1 VGYNLEVK
9 TFRRRYR
16 VVDVHLRGIVKHFG
30 KTIALRGIDLD
41 INDGEFVVL
50 LGPSGCGKTTTLRII
65 AGLEKPTRGRVI
77 FGDRDVTYLPPRE
90 RNVSMV
96 FQSYAV
102 WPHMKVYDNIA
113 FPLKVKK
120 FPREEID
127 KRVKWAAELLQIS
140 DLLDRYPHQL
150 SGGQRQRVA
159 VARAI
164 VVEPQVLLMDEP
176 LSNLDA
182 LLRVKMRSELKKL
195 QRKIKVTT
203 IYVTHDQV
211 EAMTMGDRIA
221 VMNAG
226 KIMQVGTPWEVYNK
240 PKNIFVAGFIGSP
253 QMNFIDVTIEE
264 EGDTISLVSS
274 DFKLKLPREYIKL
287 LKNYVGKTMILGIR
301 PEHMYPM
308 GYAPSS
314 LEKREVIEG
323 VVDFVEALGS
333 DTIIHLNTGS
343 SIVVVKTSGTYRP
356 RIGDRIKVV
365 IDLDKIHLFDKNT
378 ENAII

>member
-1 VGYNLEVK
+1 M
-9 TFRRRYR
+9 
-16 VVDVHLRGIVKHFG
+16 VDVHLRGIVKKFG
-30 KTIALRGIDLD
+30 HTIALRGIDLD
-41 INDGEFVVL
+41 VEDGEFVVL

-65 AGLEKPTRGRVI
+65 AGLEKPTKGKVI
-77 FGDRDVTYLPPRE
+77 FGNRDVTYLPPRE
-90 RNVSMV
+90 RNISMV

-113 FPLKVKK
+113 FPLKIKK
-120 FPREEID
+120 VPKEEID
-127 KRVKWAAELLQIS
+127 RKVKWAAELLQIS

-195 QRKIKVTT
+195 QRRIKVTT

-221 VMNAG
+221 VMKDG
-226 KIMQVGTPWEVYNK
+226 KIMQIGTPTEIYHK
-240 PKNIFVAGFIGSP
+240 PANMFVAGFIGSP
-253 QMNFIDVTIEE
+253 QMNFIDVTVSEE
-264 EGDTISLVSS
+264 ADGLSLVSE
-274 DFKLKLPREYIKL
+274 DFRIKLPPDIAELVKQYT
-287 LKNYVGKTMILGIR
+287 GKTLVMGIR
-301 PEHMYPM
+301 PEHIYPE
-308 GYAPSS
+308 GFAPSNV
-314 LEKREVIEG
+314 KRTVKISG

-343 SIVVVKTSGTYRP
+343 RIIVVKASGTYHTN
-356 RIGDRIKVV
+356 IGEKLNVEL
-365 IDLDKIHLFDKNT
+365 DLDKIHIFRKDT
-378 ENAII
+378 EEAIL

>member
-1 VGYNLEVK
+1 MFMGDTYM
-9 TFRRRYR
+9 
-16 VVDVHLRGIVKHFG
+16 VDVHLRGVVKRFG

-65 AGLEKPTRGRVI
+65 AGLEKPTKGKVI
-77 FGDRDVTYLPPRE
+77 FGNRDVTYLPPRE
-90 RNVSMV
+90 RNISMV

-102 WPHMKVYDNIA
+102 WPHMTVYDNIA
-113 FPLKVKK
+113 FPLKIKK
-120 FPREEID
+120 VPKEEID

-140 DLLDRYPHQL
+140 ELLNRYPHQL

-182 LLRVKMRSELKKL
+182 LLRVKMRSEIKKL
-195 QRKIKVTT
+195 QRRIKVTT

-226 KIMQVGTPWEVYNK
+226 KIMQVGTPWEIYNK
-240 PKNIFVAGFIGSP
+240 PANVFVAGFIGSP

-264 EGDTISLVSS
+264 AQDGVNLVSS
-274 DFKLKLPREYIKL
+274 DFTIKLPQEYISL
-287 LKNYVGKTMILGIR
+287 LKDYVGKTMILGIR
-301 PEHMYPM
+301 PEHMYPL
-308 GYAPSS
+308 GYVPAN
-314 LEKREVIEG
+314 LQKKDKIKG

-343 SIVVVKTSGTYRP
+343 KIIVVKTSGTYRP
-356 RIGDRIKVV
+356 KIGEELEIV
-365 IDLDKIHLFDKNT
+365 IDLDKIHLFDKDT
-378 ENAII
+378 EKAII

>member
-1 VGYNLEVK
+1 M
-9 TFRRRYR
+9 
-16 VVDVHLRGIVKHFG
+16 VDVHLKGIVKHFG

-41 INDGEFVVL
+41 INDGEFIVL

-113 FPLKVKK
+113 FPLKIKK

-127 KRVKWAAELLQIS
+127 KRVKWAAELLQIG

-226 KIMQVGTPWEVYNK
+226 RIMQVGTPWEVYNK

-253 QMNFIDVTIEE
+253 QMNFIDVTVKEE
-264 EGDTISLVSS
+264 EDGISLVSS
-274 DFKLKLPREYIKL
+274 DFTLKLPREYIKL
-287 LKNYVGKTMILGIR
+287 LKDYVGKTMTLGIR
-301 PEHMYPM
+301 PEHMYPI
-308 GYAPSS
+308 GYAPSN
-314 LEKREVIEG
+314 LEKKDIIEG
-323 VVDFVEALGS
+323 VIDFVEALGS

-343 SIVVVKTSGTYRP
+343 NIVVVKTSGTYRP
-356 RIGDRIKVV
+356 RIGDKIKII

-378 ENAII
+378 ENAVI

>member
-1 VGYNLEVK
+1 M
-9 TFRRRYR
+9 
-16 VVDVHLRGIVKHFG
+16 VDVHLRGVVKRFG

-41 INDGEFVVL
+41 IEDGEFVVL

-65 AGLEKPTRGRVI
+65 AGLEKPTKGRVI

-90 RNVSMV
+90 RNISMV

-113 FPLKVKK
+113 FPLKIKK
-120 FPREEID
+120 IPKDEID

-164 VVEPQVLLMDEP
+164 VVEPHVLLMDEP

-182 LLRVKMRSELKKL
+182 LLRVRMRSEIKKL
-195 QRKIKVTT
+195 QRRIKVTT

-226 KIMQVGTPWEVYNK
+226 KIMQIGTPTEIYHK
-240 PKNIFVAGFIGSP
+240 PANIFVAGFIGSP
-253 QMNFIDVTIEE
+253 QMNFIDVTVAEKDGKLILESEDFTIE
-264 EGDTISLVSS
+264 
-274 DFKLKLPREYIKL
+274 LPEDIAAVAKPYM
-287 LKNYVGKTMILGIR
+287 GKTLVMGIR
-301 PEHMYPM
+301 PEHIYPK
-308 GYAPSS
+308 GYVPATVKKTAEIS
-314 LEKREVIEG
+314 G

-333 DTIIHLNTGS
+333 DTIVHLNTGS
-343 SIVVVKTSGTYRP
+343 KIIVVK
-356 RIGDRIKVV
+356 IGGSFPINMGDKLTVTL
-365 IDLDKIHLFDKNT
+365 DLDKLHLFRKDT
-378 ENAII
+378 EEAIL

>member
-1 VGYNLEVK
+1 M
-9 TFRRRYR
+9 
-16 VVDVHLRGIVKHFG
+16 VDVHLRGIVKRFG
-30 KTIALRGIDLD
+30 KTIAVNGIDLD
-41 INDGEFVVL
+41 IRDGEFIVL

-65 AGLEKPTRGRVI
+65 AGLEKPDEGKVL

-96 FQSYAV
+96 FQSYAI

-113 FPLKVKK
+113 FPLKIKK
-120 FPREEID
+120 FPKEEID

-140 DLLDRYPHQL
+140 ELLDRYPHQL

-164 VVEPQVLLMDEP
+164 VVEPDVLLMDEP

-195 QRKIKVTT
+195 QRRIKVTT

-221 VMNAG
+221 VMNKG
-226 KIMQVGTPWEVYNK
+226 KIQQVGTPEEIYLRPANV
-240 PKNIFVAGFIGSP
+240 FVAGFVGTP
-253 QMNFIDVTIEE
+253 QMNFFDASVEVKDKE
-264 EGDTISLVSS
+264 VVLDAG
-274 DFKLKLPREYIKL
+274 DFKVVLTEEYVPL
-287 LKNYVGKTMILGIR
+287 LKEYGGKTVIVGIR
-301 PEHMYPM
+301 PEHIYPK
-308 GYAPSS
+308 GHLPSTAKKIS
-314 LEKREVIEG
+314 WIKG

-333 DTIIHLNTGS
+333 DTILHLNTGKR
-343 SIVVVKTSGTYRP
+343 ILVVKISGSHRYE
-356 RIGDRIKVV
+356 IGSTVEV
-365 IDLDKIHLFDKNT
+365 ALDLSNIHVFDKNT
-378 ENAII
+378 QISLLYSKRKDNT

>member
-1 VGYNLEVK
+1 M
-9 TFRRRYR
+9 
-16 VVDVHLRGIVKHFG
+16 VDVHLRGIVKKFG

-41 INDGEFVVL
+41 VNDGEFIVL

-65 AGLEKPTRGRVI
+65 AGLEKPTKGRVI

-90 RNVSMV
+90 RNISMV

-113 FPLKVKK
+113 FPLKIKK
-120 FPREEID
+120 LPKEEID

-195 QRKIKVTT
+195 QRRIKVTT

-226 KIMQVGTPWEVYNK
+226 RIMQIGSPSEIYHK
-240 PKNIFVAGFIGSP
+240 PANIFVAGFIGSP
-253 QMNFIDVTIEE
+253 QMNFIDVTVEE
-264 EGDTISLVSS
+264 DKLVSE
-274 DFKLKLPREYIKL
+274 DFTIKLPNDIAEVVKPH
-287 LKNYVGKTMILGIR
+287 NGKTLVMGIR
-301 PEHMYPM
+301 PEHLYPK
-308 GYAPSS
+308 GYVPATV
-314 LEKREVIEG
+314 KRTAEITG

-343 SIVVVKTSGTYRP
+343 RIIVVKVSGVYPVK
-356 RIGDRIKVV
+356 IGDKLTVL
-365 IDLDKIHLFDKNT
+365 IDLDKLHLFQKDT
-378 ENAII
+378 EEAIL

>member
-1 VGYNLEVK
+1 MFMGDTYM
-9 TFRRRYR
+9 
-16 VVDVHLRGIVKHFG
+16 VDVHLRGVVKRFG

-65 AGLEKPTRGRVI
+65 AGLEKPTKGKVI
-77 FGDRDVTYLPPRE
+77 FGNRDVTYLPPRE
-90 RNVSMV
+90 RNISMV

-102 WPHMKVYDNIA
+102 WPHMTVYDNIA
-113 FPLKVKK
+113 FPLKIKK
-120 FPREEID
+120 VPKEEID

-140 DLLDRYPHQL
+140 ELLNRYPHQL

-182 LLRVKMRSELKKL
+182 LLRVKMRSEIKKL
-195 QRKIKVTT
+195 QRRIKVTT

-226 KIMQVGTPWEVYNK
+226 KIMQVGTPWEIYNK
-240 PKNIFVAGFIGSP
+240 PANVFVAGFIGSP

-264 EGDTISLVSS
+264 AQDGINLVSS
-274 DFKLKLPREYIKL
+274 DFTIKLPQEYISL
-287 LKNYVGKTMILGIR
+287 LKDYVGKTMILGIR
-301 PEHMYPM
+301 PEHMYPL
-308 GYAPSS
+308 GYVPAN
-314 LEKREVIEG
+314 LQKKDKIKG

-343 SIVVVKTSGTYRP
+343 KIIVVKTSGTYRP
-356 RIGDRIKVV
+356 KIGEELEIV

-378 ENAII
+378 EKAII

>member
-1 VGYNLEVK
+1 M
-9 TFRRRYR
+9 
-16 VVDVHLRGIVKHFG
+16 VDVHLRSVVKRFG

-41 INDGEFVVL
+41 VNNGEFIVL

-65 AGLEKPTRGRVI
+65 AGLERPNKGRVI
-77 FGDRDVTYLPPRE
+77 FGNKDVTYLPPRE

-102 WPHMKVYDNIA
+102 WPHMKVFDNIA
-113 FPLKVKK
+113 FPLKIKGVPK
-120 FPREEID
+120 EEIR
-127 KRVKWAAELLQIS
+127 KKVRWAAELLRIEE
-140 DLLDRYPHQL
+140 LLDRYPHQL

-164 VVEPQVLLMDEP
+164 VVEPDVLLMDEP

-221 VMNAG
+221 VMNSG
-226 KIMQVGTPWEVYNK
+226 MIMQVGTPDEVYNK
-240 PKNIFVAGFIGSP
+240 PANKFVAGFIGTP
-253 QMNFIDVTIEE
+253 QMNFFDATVMVENNKAVLDA
-264 EGDTISLVSS
+264 G
-274 DFKLKLPREYIKL
+274 DFKIEIPGDIAEVLKEYI
-287 LKNYVGKTMILGIR
+287 GKTVIVGIR
-301 PEHMYPM
+301 PEHVYPEEFI
-308 GYAPSS
+308 PSKTRR
-314 LEKREVIEG
+314 LAKIQGKIDFIEP
-323 VVDFVEALGS
+323 LGS

-343 SIVVVKTSGTYRP
+343 NIIVVKLSGSHKFHGETLTAY
-356 RIGDRIKVV
+356 
-365 IDLDKIHLFDKNT
+365 IDIDKIHIFRKEDEKT
-378 ENAII
+378 II